1 MKLSEFCNKYQGKK
15 VDFDGAYGAQCVD
28 LFRQY
33 LKDVWGLPHTGAVE
47 GAKDLYL
54 NYDKL
59 PLEKKYLYKPRSVF
73 CGDIVV
79 FGATPNNKYGH
90 VAIFIA
96 YDNDDNMLVFEQD
109 GIKQDGAKYTWR
121 SSQGMLGVLRKR

>member
-1 MKLSEFCNKYQGKK
+1 MDLNTFCTKYNGQK
-15 VDFDGAYGAQCVD
+15 VDSDGAFGAQCVD

-33 LKDVWGLPHTGAVE
+33 LKDVWDLPHTGTVD

-59 PLEKKYLYKPRSVF
+59 PLEKKYLRKVVLPI

-79 FGATPNNKYGH
+79 FGATPSNKYGH
-90 VAIFIA
+90 VAIFLA
-96 YDNDDNMLVFEQD
+96 QQDDNMLVFEQN
-109 GIKQDGAKYTWR
+109 GFTQDGAKYVWR
-121 SSQGMLGVLRKR
+121 SAQGFIGALRRR